1 MALPRVLL
9 GYEHSFLMYEV
20 RELSTADLLKVIE
33 HVNRHAA
40 KAKALE
46 ESEDLDSALFLIELL
61 NKELK
66 ERA

>member
-1 MALPRVLL
+1 
-9 GYEHSFLMYEV
+9 MYELK
-20 RELSTADLLKVIE
+20 ELSTDDLLKVIS
-33 HVNRHAA
+33 HVNSHAA
-40 KAKALE
+40 KARALK